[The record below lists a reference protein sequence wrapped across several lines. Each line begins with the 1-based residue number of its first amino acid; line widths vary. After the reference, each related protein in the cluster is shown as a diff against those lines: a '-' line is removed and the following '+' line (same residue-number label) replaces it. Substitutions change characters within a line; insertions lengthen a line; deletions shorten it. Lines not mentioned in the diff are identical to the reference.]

1 MKSPTPHTLP
11 KDDEQAKK
19 WIPRKQTMKKLRIY
33 TPKTDDEKAKIFTPQ
48 TDDEKAGVAR
58 TGAREDLAAA
68 QRAHQRDGTL
78 ALFTLT
84 RKKNET

>member
-1 MKSPTPHTLP
+1 
-11 KDDEQAKK
+11 
-19 WIPRKQTMKKLRIY
+19 MKKL
-33 TPKTDDEKAKIFTPQ
+33 KIHTPQ